1 MISTANCILLKA
13 LAVAH
18 IENSVK
24 DECEYST
31 SHSAMPHCLRFS
43 IFNTDSG
50 DTVYETS
57 TINIKSANQEA
68 VTDKLIEAVK
78 ACGKYL

>member
-18 IENSVK
+18 TENSVK

-31 SHSAMPHCLRFS
+31 SHTAVPHYLRFS
-43 IFNTDSG
+43 IYNTDSG
-50 DTVYETS
+50 DTVYETG
-57 TINIKSANQEA
+57 TVNIKAENQEA

-78 ACGKYL
+78 ACGEWL